1 MHREVEGLGG
11 KIKTGG
17 NNGKMKQVC
26 EVSDAISFRA
36 VLQVFAAIYFHYQR
50 FVLLNLILC
59 SWCQFCSYV
68 PGSQD
73 ICISYFILEMY
84 FESV

>member
-11 KIKTGG
+11 KEKTGG
-17 NNGKMKQVC
+17 NNGKMKKVC

-36 VLQVFAAIYFHYQR
+36 VLQVFAAIYFQYQR

-59 SWCQFCSYV
+59 SWVSV
-68 PGSQD
+68 LL
-73 ICISYFILEMY
+73 ICTRITRYLHFLFYFRNV
-84 FESV
+84 F